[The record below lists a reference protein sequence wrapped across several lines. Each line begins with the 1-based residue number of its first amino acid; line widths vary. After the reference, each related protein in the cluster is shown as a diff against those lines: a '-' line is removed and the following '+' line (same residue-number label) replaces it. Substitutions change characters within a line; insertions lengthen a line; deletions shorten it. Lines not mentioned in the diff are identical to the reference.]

1 MLGLTSYQEAL
12 RALGRVLDQPTII
25 SIIEHA
31 EEGYVE
37 INTTTGTREIQ
48 PSELEDIVSASL
60 AQRGEG
66 RAAGDASDILR
77 ALGQALDQLHA
88 LDARVDLRPWGLRVR
103 FSDARGNERELTYGG
118 DELQALRETAVARRN
133 GQPLSRVLVFQAGPD
148 SANEIVE
155 MLLAEFAV
163 QCLPTRYARAV
174 AQSAEPP
181 DLVVT
186 QVSDGLPDVLKVLR
200 VGRCTTGVPIVV
212 LANRE
217 NEVVPPDLFA
227 AGADDVLQE
236 PVQPAQLRARLR
248 TWLLRGRGGPY

>member
-12 RALGRVLDQPTII
+12 RALGRVLEQPTIV
-25 SIIEHA
+25 SVIEHA
-31 EEGYVE
+31 EAGYIEV
-37 INTTTGTREIQ
+37 NTTAGTREIR
-48 PSELEDIVSASL
+48 PAELEDIVSASL

-66 RAAGDASDILR
+66 RPAGDASDILR

-88 LDARVDLRPWGLRVR
+88 LDVRVDLRPWGLRVK
-103 FSDARGNERELTYGG
+103 FSDARGNERELTYDG
-118 DELQALRETAVARRN
+118 DELKALRQAAVARRN
-133 GQPLSRVLVFQAGPD
+133 GQPLSRVLVLQATPD
-148 SANEIVE
+148 SATDIVE

-163 QCLPTRYARAV
+163 QCLPTRYAHAV

-181 DLVVT
+181 DLVLT
-186 QVSDGLPDVLKVLR
+186 QVSNSLPDVVKVLR
-200 VGRCTTGVPIVV
+200 DGRCTREVPIVV
-212 LANRE
+212 LATRE

-248 TWLLRGRGGPY
+248 TWLLRGRAGPY